1 MICEMLQGVWRI
13 GFAGS
18 CEPPVQLDC
27 SIQIDV
33 NMSHADQS
41 RRGPV
46 TDTLRAARCSGPLV
60 IKFLAAPGPGAA
72 VSCAATFPAARPA
85 SSVRPSRRGPFDGP
99 FAGWPGVGVLVRFDV
114 DF

>member
-72 VSCAATFPAARPA
+72 VSCAATFPAAARPA
-85 SSVRPSRRGPFDGP
+85 SSVRPSRRGP